1 MRHIDI
7 QILVEPDFKFMY
19 FKKNFCK
26 FVGNDIFSFTRVLQ
40 KKVSKLQSKIQGAT
54 KKNQQNLRSYKVLI
68 IHYLNSRNHGIYKI
82 DLKFR
87 YFTNYFTDANG
98 KINLRKRHIL
108 LLSLFRH
115 E

>member
-19 FKKNFCK
+19 FKENFCK
-26 FVGNDIFSFTRVLQ
+26 FVGNDIFSFTRVHYKRKYQ
-40 KKVSKLQSKIQGAT
+40 NYNRKSRSN

-98 KINLRKRHIL
+98 KITLRKRHIL